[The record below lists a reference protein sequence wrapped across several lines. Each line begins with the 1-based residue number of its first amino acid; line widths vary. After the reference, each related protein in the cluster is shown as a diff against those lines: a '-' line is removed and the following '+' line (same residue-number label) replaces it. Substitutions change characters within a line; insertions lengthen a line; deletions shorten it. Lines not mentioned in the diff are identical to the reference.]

1 MEGPDDF
8 LLRQRSAWSL
18 QDGALVSSAWLL
30 WGGGGGAVIVIL
42 RLAAPESLAA
52 SPGSQ
57 ISCIP
62 FRLWDD
68 ALTASGAKTQSPSF
82 FLK

>member
-1 MEGPDDF
+1 MEPAGW
-8 LLRQRSAWSL
+8 SAGQLSL
-18 QDGALVSSAWLL
+18 AAMG
-30 WGGGGGAVIVIL
+30 GGGGGAVIVIL

>member
-1 MEGPDDF
+1 MISYSGRDLRGACRME
-8 LLRQRSAWSL
+8 RWSA
-18 QDGALVSSAWLL
+18 QPGCYG
-30 WGGGGGAVIVIL
+30 GGGGGAVIVIL